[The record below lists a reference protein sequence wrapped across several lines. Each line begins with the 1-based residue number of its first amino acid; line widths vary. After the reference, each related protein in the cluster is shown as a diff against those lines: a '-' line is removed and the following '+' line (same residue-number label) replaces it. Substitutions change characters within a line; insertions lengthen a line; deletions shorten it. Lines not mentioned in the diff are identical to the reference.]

1 MPHCKLPIA
10 VNAASKQDDPPHVA
24 SFMPITV
31 VQSLSRVWLF
41 LTTWTA
47 VYQASLSFT
56 ISQSLLKF
64 MSIKSVML
72 HNHLSLCRPLLFLPS
87 VFPSISLFQWVS
99 SSHQV
104 AKVLEFQL
112 QHYAFQ
118 LIFFSIDWFDLLEV
132 QGNLKILRQH
142 HSSKASVLWH
152 LAFFMA
158 QLSQPL
164 RDYQKN
170 RSFDYM
176 DLCLQSD
183 VFAF

>member
-1 MPHCKLPIA
+1 M
-10 VNAASKQDDPPHVA
+10 
-24 SFMPITV
+24 
-31 VQSLSRVWLF
+31 
-41 LTTWTA
+41 
-47 VYQASLSFT
+47 
-56 ISQSLLKF
+56 
-64 MSIKSVML
+64 
-72 HNHLSLCRPLLFLPS
+72 
-87 VFPSISLFQWVS
+87 
-99 SSHQV
+99 
-104 AKVLEFQL
+104 EFQL